1 MSTFSIKKFTS
12 LLLSLSIA
20 MSFIVFLP
28 SAVNADDDDSIQLDT
43 VYDIVLEDCNNY
55 YGNWKY
61 IFKYN
66 PDEDGYYLLEDS
78 ISLYVLVENEFG
90 GLSEYRSKENTYAF
104 NLPEIIN
111 YEYLYRK
118 IYYFEAG
125 QDYYISAYDH
135 CRDGQLCLR
144 KADEYLSLSEINKEI
159 QAEKDSTFTC
169 EIDID
174 SSIDYDICSI
184 RWADSN
190 SGYSEI
196 SNNGLSITLNSNDY
210 IDFDDP
216 YCLFG
221 ETYNTLICDIC
232 FIYNDEEYNSELYFY
247 LIPYDFSSDCW
258 AEGNYT
264 EYSCP
269 YYKDNDYSRYFKKTS
284 FKTYARSSKDC
295 DISYQWY
302 EIDSY
307 KESMGIEDKDE
318 LYICLNG
325 QTSDTLQVSDVF
337 DEPYTIYGE
346 NSFSVIKQY
355 CCIVT
360 FNDGNESVEK
370 EVIFNIHFY
379 VQPTFSYYK
388 ANYSLNV
395 KIGNE
400 IQMPGK
406 VEINDI
412 ILPDG
417 ISYQYSWYNLN
428 SSPESLY
435 IDFLPENDSASNYL
449 SSDWNIIG
457 SGKNPT
463 IDTSNLTFIDED
475 GISVSYIACVFD
487 PIYDD
492 DICYGCSCR
501 SGYYFFKLISIDSLP
516 FDEVVY
522 AESVKEPTG
531 WLVYNEEHRIHGEWY
546 NSQYCEVSASCDLD
560 SECNISYQ
568 WYKIDSYKEIA
579 GITDRDE
586 LYIPLEG
593 ETSNKFTIW
602 DDTAEPYIYAIGDQF
617 YIVKKIICE
626 VTFDNG
632 DKVVKKEVPFEIL
645 YHAQVNYIY
654 HNTPTINVINGDDI
668 TFEVDNC
675 FVPTDLPDGVTFK
688 YSWINLKNLS
698 YRTTQSTQTCSTRS
712 IWEGKFISRDD
723 YVILC
728 NKDSITLNSSDLIWF
743 ENNGERYSYVVCISE
758 PLYNG
763 NPIYGY
769 SLANGYQVFKVVEDT
784 DHMIIS
790 QPEDYYSP
798 VGNTATFRVG
808 TRGEGLNYQWQVLKN
823 GVWKNTSLTGYNT
836 PSLSVGI
843 TDARNGMK
851 FRCVVSDTNGNTE
864 YSREATIFV
873 VKQGPEIIDQP
884 VDFTGSVGETAVFT
898 VNAEG
903 DALTYQW
910 QVFKNGVWKNTSLT
924 GCNTASLSVGI
935 TEARNG
941 MKFRCLV
948 YDAIGFVAESS
959 AATIN
964 VVAGGPEIKS
974 QPEDYNGS
982 IGETAVFTVSATG
995 EELTYQWQVYKNG
1008 VWKNTSLNGNKTDA
1022 LEVGI
1027 IESRDGMKFHCVV
1040 TDINGKSVTSDE
1052 ATLTV
1057 SIPAITITSEPEDYS
1072 GSIGETAVFTVSAE
1086 GEELTYQWQVYKSG
1100 AWKNTSLTGNK
1111 TDTLEVGIIESRDG
1125 MKFRCV
1131 VTDINGKSVTSGEAT
1146 ITISVPATSITSEP
1160 EDYSGSIGD
1169 TAVFTVSATGEDLTY
1184 QWQVYKNG
1192 AWKNTSLA
1200 GNTTDTLEVGI
1211 IESRDGMTFRCVI
1224 KDGNNNKVISNE
1236 VMITVD
1242 KGPEI
1247 IIQPEDY
1254 SGDEGD
1260 TAVFS
1265 VKAEGNDL
1273 TYQWQ
1278 VYKNGAWKNTSLAG
1292 NTTDTLEVGVIESRD
1307 GMQFRCVIKD
1317 GNNNKVISDEV
1328 TVSIWLYS

>member
-1 MSTFSIKKFTS
+1 MSTFSLKKFTS

-20 MSFIVFLP
+20 MSFIVFMP
-28 SAVNADDDDSIQLDT
+28 SAVNADDDDLIQLDT

-55 YGNWKY
+55 YGNRKY

-78 ISLYVLVENEFG
+78 ISLYVLVENGRG
-90 GLSEYRSKENTYAF
+90 GLSEYSSKENTYAL
-104 NLPEIIN
+104 NLPELIN

-144 KADEYLSLSEINKEI
+144 KADEYISLF
-159 QAEKDSTFTC
+159 AEKSSIRVKKDSTFTC
-169 EIDID
+169 EICND
-174 SSIDYDICSI
+174 SSVDWESCSI
-184 RWADSN
+184 RWFNNLSDSQ
-190 SGYSEI
+190 I
-196 SNNGLSITLNSNDY
+196 QCNNLSITLNSNDY

-216 YCLFG
+216 NCVLG
-221 ETYNTLICDIC
+221 EIYNTLTCDIS
-232 FIYNDEEYNSELYFY
+232 FTYSGEEYNSKFYFS
-247 LIPYDFSSDCW
+247 LIPSEFSKDCW
-258 AEGNYT
+258 IYGNNT
-264 EYSCP
+264 QISIPYSFINNISSAL
-269 YYKDNDYSRYFKKTS
+269 KNRDL
-284 FKTYARSSKDC
+284 KTYAGSYDDC

-307 KESMGIEDKDE
+307 KESIGIEDKDE

-325 QTSDTLQVSDVF
+325 QTSDSLQVSDVF
-337 DEPYTIYGE
+337 VEPYTLYGE
-346 NSFSVIKQY
+346 NSFSIVKQY

-360 FNDGNESVEK
+360 YNDGNEVVEK
-370 EVIFNIHFY
+370 ELKFTIDFY
-379 VQPTFSYYK
+379 VDNPFIYNFNNKTSF
-388 ANYSLNV
+388 NV
-395 KIGNE
+395 KKGDEFQIPAKYAINE
-400 IQMPGK
+400 PS
-406 VEINDI
+406 
-412 ILPDG
+412 LPDG
-417 ISYQYSWYNLN
+417 ITYNYSWYNLISAPARLERSYLAEDN
-428 SSPESLY
+428 
-435 IDFLPENDSASNYL
+435 SASDFL

-457 SGKNPT
+457 TGKNPA
-463 IDTSNLTFIDED
+463 IDTSNLLFIEED
-475 GISVSYIACVFD
+475 GISVSYIACVYE
-487 PIYDD
+487 PIYNNEL
-492 DICYGCSCR
+492 CYGRSCR
-501 SGYYFFKLISIDSLP
+501 SGFFVFKLVSIDSLP
-516 FDEVVY
+516 FDEAVHV
-522 AESVKEPTG
+522 ESVKEPSG
-531 WLVYNEEHRIHGEWY
+531 WLVYNEEQKIHGEWY

-617 YIVKKIICE
+617 YIIKKIICE

-632 DKVVKKEVPFEIL
+632 DKVVKKEVPFEIR

-712 IWEGKFISRDD
+712 IWEGKFLSRDD

-728 NKDSITLNSSDLIWF
+728 NKNSITLNSSELIWF
-743 ENNGERYSYVVCISE
+743 ENNVERYSYVACISE

-769 SLANGYQVFKVVEDT
+769 SLANGYQVFRVVEDN

-798 VGNTATFRVG
+798 VGNTATFSVR

-836 PSLSVGI
+836 PYLSVGI
-843 TDARNGMK
+843 TEARNGMK
-851 FRCVVSDTNGNTE
+851 FRCVVTDNNGNTE

-898 VNAEG
+898 VYAEG
-903 DALTYQW
+903 DALSYQW
-910 QVFKNGVWKNTSLT
+910 QVYKNGVWKNTSLT

-941 MKFRCLV
+941 MKFRCV
-948 YDAIGFVAESS
+948 IYDAIGFDAVTS

-974 QPEDYNGS
+974 QPEDYSGS

-1057 SIPAITITSEPEDYS
+1057 SIPAITITSEPEDYT
-1072 GSIGETAVFTVSAE
+1072 GSIGDTAVFTVVAE

-1131 VTDINGKSVTSGEAT
+1131 VTDANGTSVESDEAT
-1146 ITISVPATSITSEP
+1146 ITIAVPAISITSEP

-1169 TAVFTVSATGEDLTY
+1169 TAVFTVVAEGEELTY

-1211 IESRDGMTFRCVI
+1211 IDSRDGMTFRCVI
-1224 KDGNNNKVISNE
+1224 KDSNNNMVISNE
-1236 VMITVD
+1236 VMIAVD